1 MKKSTVISLLSLL
14 CYSVHDNVQSYM
26 ALRQSQI
33 MIQIQADHL
42 KIAFIYEFRRFVRI
56 KKCWAIIVENEKRP

>member
-42 KIAFIYEFRRFVRI
+42 KIAFIYELEDLLESKNVRQLL
-56 KKCWAIIVENEKRP
+56 